1 MTHNT
6 PNYMN
11 KLKIK
16 KHENVEKKKGGKRKI
31 LNCSVEIKGEE
42 AVKNY
47 EIFGELGKGAYGTVR
62 MGIDKRT
69 G

>member
-1 MTHNT
+1 MNVELINNLMTHNT

-31 LNCSVEIKGEE
+31 LNCSV
-42 AVKNY
+42 
-47 EIFGELGKGAYGTVR
+47 
-62 MGIDKRT
+62 
-69 G
+69 